1 MNHFR
6 TMLVAG
12 VALLGVSA
20 IAQRAAAAD
29 VNVID
34 LSAVTTSTTQ
44 ATDFNGQGGLAAA
57 VAVGSVVN
65 SNLTASVD
73 NLNNLNDITDSID
86 QTAANLN
93 LVKAAV
99 ETDVTS
105 QVSPVN
111 IQVAAAI
118 TGSGSLLG
126 STSSASALNGN
137 NLHIGTFT
145 VKQ

>member
-1 MNHFR
+1 
-6 TMLVAG
+6 MLVAG